1 MVERLITGG
10 VDQGSSTID
19 TTTGPER
26 WCLVRVVLSYPTL
39 RTGSIAAY
47 GKIVRLRSWD
57 EPIASELKIVVCS
70 PVFFFARNLVAQSCT
85 ESANGWPFAG
95 SGHLRSVLA
104 CDVIASK
111 LMEQR
116 ARGRLINA
124 KETSGKQS
132 SDCC

>member
-10 VDQGSSTID
+10 VDQGSSMID
-19 TTTGPER
+19 TTTGHER

-70 PVFFFARNLVAQSCT
+70 QFSFLLETLSLSPV
-85 ESANGWPFAG
+85 P
-95 SGHLRSVLA
+95 
-104 CDVIASK
+104 
-111 LMEQR
+111 R
-116 ARGRLINA
+116 ARMVGR
-124 KETSGKQS
+124 
-132 SDCC
+132 